1 MKNEKIPEREAIA
14 QIFSKKITDHGR
26 MLSIL
31 WKKTYSGAHY
41 KIICQKNQLN
51 SACLALESPI
61 LCGSQFI
68 SMLTNNEHKTG
79 EKTQKE
85 TIVMPALPVPYM
97 VL

>member
-1 MKNEKIPEREAIA
+1 MKKFAEREAIA

-51 SACLALESPI
+51 SASSRV
-61 LCGSQFI
+61 GKSN
-68 SMLTNNEHKTG
+68 SMRLSIHKHVNKQRAQNQRENAKRNYCNASITG
-79 EKTQKE
+79 TLYG
-85 TIVMPALPVPYM
+85 IIG
-97 VL
+97 

>member
-1 MKNEKIPEREAIA
+1 MKNEKIREREITA

-51 SACLALESPI
+51 SARLALKSPN
-61 LCGSQFI
+61 LCFSQFI
-68 SMLTNNEHKTG
+68 SM
-79 EKTQKE
+79 
-85 TIVMPALPVPYM
+85 
-97 VL
+97 